1 MPGAELTRDPA
12 VSLDVSLLWE
22 GVPAC
27 DQWLW
32 GTGKGRKLC
41 GEPHACLMME
51 TSGSVSARGMDT
63 YIAITLWACE
73 ESLTQRA

>member
-1 MPGAELTRDPA
+1 MG
-12 VSLDVSLLWE
+12 
-22 GVPAC
+22 

-73 ESLTQRA
+73 ESLSQRA